1 MLLVAESVLYG
12 HILFFVLPLTSRKI
26 DDMLIVTECHAVGW
40 FVVFRAAEQNARLK
54 RDW

>member
-1 MLLVAESVLYG
+1 MLIAESVSYG
-12 HILFFVLPLTSRKI
+12 RILFFVLPLTSRKI
-26 DDMLIVTECHAVGW
+26 DTVLIVTECHAVGW